1 MSIRRLTGLEASM
14 YELIRRLTIRQL
26 TLEQLPL
33 LVIALSIA
41 ELFYKFHSFL
51 LETGAF
57 LLTWLVL
64 GALHA
69 ATWKIFGRS
78 DEAKLR

>member
-1 MSIRRLTGLEASM
+1 M
-14 YELIRRLTIRQL
+14 YELIRRLTVRQL
-26 TLEQLPL
+26 ALEQLPL
-33 LVIALSIA
+33 LVVALGIA

-69 ATWKIFGRS
+69 ALRTLFAPREENRS
-78 DEAKLR
+78 